1 MLRTNGF
8 LDEFE
13 ASPRRYVPLE
23 QFCDT
28 VLRAIV
34 GQACWPSFGGAKTQ
48 RFGPRLT

>member
-1 MLRTNGF
+1 MLFTTHIIEVSSEYLMLRTSGF
-8 LDEFE
+8 LNELE

-34 GQACWPSFGGAKTQ
+34 GQA
-48 RFGPRLT
+48 R